1 MNEAPSGTVGDALL
15 ASLADHADYIFAN
28 TGTDHP
34 SLIEAYARAEAEG
47 LPAPIAMAVPHE
59 NLAACMAYGHTMIS
73 GRPQAVLVH
82 VGVGTANALIGL
94 LDARRERVP
103 MLLMAGR
110 TPILESGARGARTR
124 YIHWGQELFDQA
136 GMVREA
142 VKWDYELRRPE
153 QLEDHNRPRFQYR
166 DKCTCGARLPNATP

>member
-1 MNEAPSGTVGDALL
+1 ML
-15 ASLADHADYIFAN
+15 AGLADHVDYIFAN

-34 SLIEAYARAEAEG
+34 SLIEAFARAEGAG
-47 LPAPIAMAVPHE
+47 RATPTAIAVPHE

-82 VGVGTANALIGL
+82 VGVGTANALVGL
-94 LDARRERVP
+94 LDAKRERVP

-110 TPILESGARGARTR
+110 TPVLESGAHGARTR

-136 GMVREA
+136 GIVREA

-153 QLEDHNRPRFQYR
+153 QLGAVIGRAFSIATVHRPDRSI
-166 DKCTCGARLPNATP
+166 

>member
-15 ASLADHADYIFAN
+15 ASLADHVDYIFAN

-34 SLIEAYARAEAEG
+34 SLIEAYARAEVED

-124 YIHWGQELFDQA
+124 YIHWARSCLIRLGWCERRLNGTTSCADLNNWRTQSPALSVSRQ
-136 GMVREA
+136 VH
-142 VKWDYELRRPE
+142 LRGPS
-153 QLEDHNRPRFQYR
+153 
-166 DKCTCGARLPNATP
+166 T